1 MNRRNLCQALPLLL
15 AGLAESAHAAEET
28 LSSFAKPFD
37 QLPVKHNG
45 QNESRSILN
54 GITHA
59 GCPLEAHE
67 TTLAV
72 GAQPHPPHHH
82 EHEELVLIEK
92 GTVTVTI
99 EGKSTVIGPG
109 SATFFRSGETHGM
122 RNTGQEPAQYF
133 VVAIGAQ
140 HPEAPKPSSS

>member
-1 MNRRNLCQALPLLL
+1 MNPSRRTLCQALPLLL
-15 AGLAESAHAAEET
+15 AGFAQNAQGAEET

-45 QNESRSILN
+45 QNESRFILN

-82 EHEELVLIEK
+82 EHEELVLMAK

-99 EGKSTVIGPG
+99 MGKSTVVGPG
-109 SATFFRSGETHGM
+109 SAVFFRSNEEHGM
-122 RNTGQEPAQYF
+122 RNTGSEPAQYF
-133 VVAIGAQ
+133 VVAIGAEQ
-140 HPEAPKPSSS
+140 

>member
-1 MNRRNLCQALPLLL
+1 MNPSRRTLCQTLPLLL
-15 AGLAESAHAAEET
+15 AGIAQQAHGAEET

-45 QNESRSILN
+45 ANESRFILN

-67 TTLAV
+67 TTLAP

-82 EHEELVLIEK
+82 EHEELILFQK

-99 EGKSTVIGPG
+99 EGKSTMLGPG
-109 SATFFRSGETHGM
+109 SAAFFRSNEEHGM
-122 RNTGQEPAQYF
+122 RNTGAEPAQYF
-133 VVAIGAQ
+133 VVAIGAE
-140 HPEAPKPSSS
+140 H